1 VRLDPGA
8 YLRLDGQGSLGATG
22 AGVALATATGDVLE
36 ATCCGSGTFRLRAGP
51 VSGPDY
57 GIVREHAYPC
67 TVAQSPP
74 GRWTLATEEAALEI
88 VAAPLAIRL
97 SHQGTPVLESA
108 TDCNADGSPRWPAIG
123 RLRRGGQWLA
133 AFALA
138 SGEPVFGLGEQCG
151 PLDRHGQ
158 LVHSR
163 AGTAG
168 AHGGGAHANTPFAW
182 SAAIRPA
189 GAPPAAWGLFVHSPG
204 LVAHS
209 VGHED
214 WSHRAY
220 AIAVDDDSLDLF
232 LFSAGTPAGILARYT
247 ELTGRTPSIPAW
259 SLGLWIAPP
268 ADASPETALAAA
280 TALRR
285 RGIPF
290 DVVALEHDFA
300 THPGALA
307 AAAAVQ
313 GDALHES
320 STLAGIRAQPA
331 RVCGREAP
339 YVTADGPLFAEL
351 ATLGY
356 LLTDAAG
363 SAYVVRPPVDAQAS
377 APAGRGIV
385 DFTRPEAFDWWR
397 DAHEALFADGVDV
410 VAADE
415 CEEVPDDAF
424 AWNGDSGRHLRNVYP
439 LLYQRCLFDA
449 TARFARAEDAP
460 PLVCAHAGWAGS
472 QRHPIHACAA
482 AQSDWEGLAAS
493 LRGALSWGMSASPFQ
508 MLDVGGVFGPEPTV
522 ELRLRWLQAA
532 VFASH
537 LRVRDDGR
545 RSPWREGPQAEA
557 VARKWLAFRYRL
569 VPYLRQLAEVATQT
583 GLPVMRA
590 MPLAF
595 PGSAIARRA
604 ETQFMCGE
612 ALLVA
617 PILAPGGEV
626 EIALP
631 PGGWYD
637 LNSRQ
642 RFAGPRLLRYR
653 ANLDQFP
660 VFGREGY
667 ALPLGPAVAHT
678 GEFDVIFPLDTLWV
692 FGRPT
697 QPLTGFGQAAIGA
710 AADGTLR
717 IDAAPELAVEC
728 FGDAAEAPIV
738 RRAVDTAPRHDS

>member
-1 VRLDPGA
+1 VQIDPGA
-8 YLRLDGQGSLGATG
+8 FLRLDGQGSLGATA

-36 ATCCGSGTFRLRAGP
+36 ATCCGPGTFRLRAGP
-51 VSGPDY
+51 VTGPDY

-74 GRWTLATEEAALEI
+74 GTWTVATDEAALEI

-97 SHQGTPVLESA
+97 LHQGNAVLQSA
-108 TDCNADGSPRWPAIG
+108 ADCNADGSPRWPAIG

-138 SGEPVFGLGEQCG
+138 SGEPVYGLGEHRG
-151 PLDRHGQ
+151 PLDKRSQ

-163 AGTAG
+163 SGG
-168 AHGGGAHANTPFAW
+168 ASGAHADAPFAW
-182 SAAIRPA
+182 SVAAPA
-189 GAPPAAWGLFVHSPG
+189 AGPSAAWGLFVHSCG
-204 LVAHS
+204 RIVHG
-209 VGHED
+209 VGHPD
-214 WSHRAY
+214 WTHRAY

-232 LFSAGTPAGILARYT
+232 LFAAGSPSGILARYT
-247 ELTGRTPSIPAW
+247 ELTGRAPAMPAW
-259 SLGLWIAPP
+259 SLGLWVAPP
-268 ADASPETALAAA
+268 ADASPDEALAM
-280 TALRR
+280 TVSLRA

-290 DVVALEHDFA
+290 DVVALERDFA
-300 THPGALA
+300 THPDALA
-307 AAAAVQ
+307 SPAAG
-313 GDALHES
+313 GDGPPHGS
-320 STLAGIRAQPA
+320 STLARIRDHDA
-331 RVCGREAP
+331 RVCAREAP
-339 YVTADGPLFAEL
+339 CVAADGPLFGEL
-351 ATLGY
+351 AALGY
-356 LLTDAAG
+356 LLTDATG
-363 SAYVVRPPVDAQAS
+363 NAYVERPDADEDAS
-377 APAGRGIV
+377 AAALATGRALV
-385 DFTRPEAFDWWR
+385 DFTRPEAFEWWR
-397 DAHEALFADGVDV
+397 DAHESLFADGVDV
-410 VAADE
+410 IAGDAGGG
-415 CEEVPDDAF
+415 VPDDVF

-460 PLVCAHAGWAGS
+460 PLICVRAGCAGS
-472 QRHPIHACAA
+472 QRHPIHAGAD
-482 AQSDWEGLAAS
+482 AQSDWEGLAAA

-508 MLDVGGVFGPEPTV
+508 LLDVGGAFGCAPSP

-537 LRVRDDGR
+537 LRARDDEA
-545 RSPWREGPQAEA
+545 RSPWGGDARAEA
-557 VARKWLAFRYRL
+557 IAKKWLSFRYRL
-569 VPYLRQLAEVATQT
+569 IPYLQQVATLATQT

-595 PGSAIARRA
+595 PGSALARRA
-604 ETQFMCGE
+604 ETQFMCGD

-617 PILAPGGEV
+617 PILVPGGEV

-653 ANLDQFP
+653 ATLDQFP
-660 VFGREGY
+660 VFGREGH

-678 GEFDVIFPLDTLWV
+678 GEIDPRSPLDALWV

-697 QPLTGFGQAAIGA
+697 QPLTGFVQAAIGA
-710 AADGTLR
+710 AADGTLT

-728 FGDAAEAPIV
+728 FGDAAEVPRV
-738 RRAVDTAPRHDS
+738 RRAVDAAPGADR